1 MNGLGISE
9 GIAIG
14 KAFIYKT
21 DEPEIPHL
29 SVNDVVIEKK
39 RFSNAVNNLT
49 LNIKNKYEKASA
61 QGDQDRA
68 DVFMA
73 HEMIVNDPELLDGVN
88 ALIDTEEKCAEWAL
102 EEVSNKF
109 IQLMEQLDDPYLR
122 QRAGDIKDI
131 RQQLLKLLLG
141 ISNTIDT
148 SIDDSVIVIGRE
160 FNPSD
165 IALTESKS
173 VKGFLSEIGAPT
185 THFSILAKITNIPT
199 VTNVSGILE
208 MINEGDML
216 ILDGTT
222 GEIHIDPT
230 KETIQAFQQK
240 KLDLKQFNEKL
251 KLLKDKP
258 SQTADGVT
266 VEIIGNIAGVND
278 AETML
283 ELGAEGVG
291 LFRTEFIYM
300 DRSKAP
306 TENEQYEIYKKVLL
320 ALEGKEVVIRTL
332 DVGGD
337 KEIPYL
343 NMGKED
349 NPFLGYRAIR
359 YCLNEKA
366 LFKTQI
372 RAILRASVFGHAKIM
387 IPMIS
392 TVDEVLDAKVIINE
406 CRLEL
411 QNEGVK
417 IADTVEVGI
426 MIEVPSAGI
435 ISDLLAEEVDF
446 FSIGTNDLIQYT
458 MAADRMNKDVAYL
471 YHPYHPSFIRMLKM
485 VIDNGHEKG
494 IKIAMCGELASDPT
508 FIPVLIGLGLDE
520 FSMNGNAILKSRW
533 LMQNVSKKEAQAL
546 VATLLT
552 LKTSREIKETI
563 EAFGDAYET

>member
-1 MNGLGISE
+1 M
-9 GIAIG
+9 
-14 KAFIYKT
+14 
-21 DEPEIPHL
+21 
-29 SVNDVVIEKK
+29 
-39 RFSNAVNNLT
+39 
-49 LNIKNKYEKASA
+49 
-61 QGDQDRA
+61 
-68 DVFMA
+68 
-73 HEMIVNDPELLDGVN
+73 
-88 ALIDTEEKCAEWAL
+88 
-102 EEVSNKF
+102 
-109 IQLMEQLDDPYLR
+109 
-122 QRAGDIKDI
+122 
-131 RQQLLKLLLG
+131 
-141 ISNTIDT
+141 
-148 SIDDSVIVIGRE
+148 
-160 FNPSD
+160 
-165 IALTESKS
+165 
-173 VKGFLSEIGAPT
+173 
-185 THFSILAKITNIPT
+185 
-199 VTNVSGILE
+199 
-208 MINEGDML
+208 
-216 ILDGTT
+216 
-222 GEIHIDPT
+222 
-230 KETIQAFQQK
+230 
-240 KLDLKQFNEKL
+240 
-251 KLLKDKP
+251 
-258 SQTADGVT
+258 T

-283 ELGAEGVG
+283 DLGAEGVG

-411 QNEGVK
+411 KNEGVK
-417 IADTVEVGI
+417 IADNVEIGI

-533 LMQNVSKKEAQAL
+533 LMQQVSKKR
-546 VATLLT
+546 
-552 LKTSREIKETI
+552 SSSPSSHFI
-563 EAFGDAYET
+563 DA